1 MNAAANFN
9 EFVDKSSAAIRSAL
23 NTEKGQE
30 ITQLLLTE
38 ALKKN
43 PNMTAEEWKDM
54 KSEFMTFIFAQFV
67 LNTPE
72 AMKEL
77 ADHVWTELNK

>member
-1 MNAAANFN
+1 MKIAANFN
-9 EFVDKSSAAIRSAL
+9 EFVEKSSDAIRAAL

-30 ITQLLLTE
+30 ITQLLLAE

-43 PNMTAEEWKDM
+43 PSMTAEEWKNM

-67 LNTPE
+67 MNTPE
-72 AMKEL
+72 AMTEL
-77 ADHVWTELNK
+77 ADHVWAELNA